1 MSSSNHNGQAATT
14 VYNEQSP
21 DGSIDLAKLE
31 TLIPK
36 NLSPN
41 KKAVIE
47 RLVRLYQQNN
57 HDR

>member
-1 MSSSNHNGQAATT
+1 MSSSNHNGQAATAIH
-14 VYNEQSP
+14 NEQLP
-21 DGSIDLAKLE
+21 EGSIDLAKLE
-31 TLIPK
+31 TLISK

-57 HDR
+57 SDR

>member
-1 MSSSNHNGQAATT
+1 MSSSNHNGQTAIATHT
-14 VYNEQSP
+14 EQSP
-21 DGSIDLAKLE
+21 DLSIDLAKLE

-47 RLVRLYQQNN
+47 RLVRLHQQSNRN
-57 HDR
+57 H